1 MAKLDIAEKRVPQD
15 GRIALRVA
23 GREVDIRVSTMP
35 SSSGERV
42 VLRLLDK
49 QAGAIRLESLGMAGQ
64 DLKVLR
70 KLIYRPY
77 GILLVTGPTGSGK
90 STTLYASLQE
100 INDRSRNILTVED
113 PIEYNLPGIGQTQV
127 NTKVDMTFARGLR
140 AILRQDPDVVM
151 IGEIR
156 DLETAEIAVQA
167 SLTGHLVLSTL
178 HTNTAVGAIT
188 RLMDMG
194 IEPAAEKQ
202 TRSNPL
208 SSRGS
213 LAAADLALVTRQLAT
228 LIQSGI
234 PIEQALSAAAQQSPK
249 PRIRSMLIAIRA
261 KVMEGYTLADSL
273 GEFPRAFPR
282 LYRSTVAAGEHA
294 GHLDLVLNRL
304 ADYTENRQEARQKI
318 QLAAIYPIILSIV
331 AIAIVVFLLTYVVPD
346 IIDVF
351 LKQGQEL
358 PTLTMAMLAVSE
370 FLADYGVYLFILL
383 VAALMVFRFFLTKP
397 GFRLRFHKRL
407 LHLPLFSG
415 MVRGVNTARYASTLS
430 ILTTSGVPLVEAMR
444 IAGEVL
450 SNDFLRQELRDAA
463 RKVSEGG
470 SLHRSLDQTGYF
482 PPMMLHMI
490 ASGEASGELD
500 SMLERTAR
508 MQENTLQSKIAAI
521 VGLFEP
527 MMLLVMGVV
536 VLIIVLAIML
546 PILNMSNLVG

>member
-1 MAKLDIAEKRVPQD
+1 MPAFEYKALDARGKQQQGVVEADAPRAVRQQ
-15 GRIALRVA
+15 LR
-23 GREVDIRVSTMP
+23 
-35 SSSGERV
+35 ERGLTPLAV
-42 VLRLLDK
+42 EPAIEK
-49 QAGAIRLESLGMAGQ
+49 QA
-64 DLKVLR
+64 
-70 KLIYRPY
+70 
-77 GILLVTGPTGSGK
+77 
-90 STTLYASLQE
+90 
-100 INDRSRNILTVED
+100 
-113 PIEYNLPGIGQTQV
+113 
-127 NTKVDMTFARGLR
+127 
-140 AILRQDPDVVM
+140 
-151 IGEIR
+151 
-156 DLETAEIAVQA
+156 
-167 SLTGHLVLSTL
+167 
-178 HTNTAVGAIT
+178 
-188 RLMDMG
+188 
-194 IEPAAEKQ
+194 
-202 TRSNPL
+202 RSNPL

-213 LAAADLALVTRQLAT
+213 LSAADLALVTRQLAT

-234 PIEQALSAAAQQSPK
+234 PIEQALSAAAQQSSR

-261 KVMEGYTLADSL
+261 KVMEGYSLADSL

-318 QLAAIYPIILSIV
+318 QLAAIYPIILSVV

-351 LKQGQEL
+351 VKQGQEL
-358 PTLTMAMLAVSE
+358 PTLTRVMLAASE
-370 FLADYGVYLFILL
+370 FLGNYGVYILIALVIGLFGFQ
-383 VAALMVFRFFLTKP
+383 VALRKP
-397 GFRLRFHKRL
+397 SVRLKFHKRL
-407 LHLPLFSG
+407 LHLPLFKG

-430 ILTTSGVPLVEAMR
+430 ILTTSGVPLVDAMR

-450 SNDFLRQELRDAA
+450 SNDYLRQELKEAA

-527 MMLLVMGVV
+527 MMLLIMGVV

>member
-1 MAKLDIAEKRVPQD
+1 MPAYEYKALDARGKQKQGVVEADAPRAVRQQLREKGLTPLAVEPAVQKR
-15 GRIALRVA
+15 
-23 GREVDIRVSTMP
+23 TP
-35 SSSGERV
+35 SS
-42 VLRLLDK
+42 
-49 QAGAIRLESLGMAGQ
+49 
-64 DLKVLR
+64 
-70 KLIYRPY
+70 
-77 GILLVTGPTGSGK
+77 
-90 STTLYASLQE
+90 
-100 INDRSRNILTVED
+100 
-113 PIEYNLPGIGQTQV
+113 
-127 NTKVDMTFARGLR
+127 
-140 AILRQDPDVVM
+140 
-151 IGEIR
+151 
-156 DLETAEIAVQA
+156 
-167 SLTGHLVLSTL
+167 
-178 HTNTAVGAIT
+178 
-188 RLMDMG
+188 
-194 IEPAAEKQ
+194 
-202 TRSNPL
+202 PL
-208 SSRGS
+208 SSGGS
-213 LAAADLALVTRQLAT
+213 LAAADLALITRQLAT

-234 PIEQALSAAAQQSPK
+234 PIEQTLSATAQQTSK

-273 GEFPRAFPR
+273 GEFPKAFPR

-318 QLAAIYPIILSIV
+318 QLAAIYPIILSFV

-358 PTLTMAMLAVSE
+358 PALTQAMLAMSE
-370 FLADYGVYLFILL
+370 FLTSYGIYLAILL
-383 VAALMVFRFFLTKP
+383 FAGFIVFRYALNKP
-397 GFRLRFHKRL
+397 SFRMRFHKRL
-407 LHLPLFSG
+407 LHLPLFAG

-430 ILTTSGVPLVEAMR
+430 ILTTSGVPLVDAMR

-450 SNDFLRQELRDAA
+450 SNDFLRQELKEAA

-470 SLHRSLDQTGYF
+470 SLHRALDQSGYF

-500 SMLERTAR
+500 SMLERTAT
-508 MQENTLQSKIAAI
+508 MQENTLQSKMAAI

-536 VLIIVLAIML
+536 VLIIVMAIML

>member
-1 MAKLDIAEKRVPQD
+1 MPAFEYKALD
-15 GRIALRVA
+15 
-23 GREVDIRVSTMP
+23 
-35 SSSGERV
+35 
-42 VLRLLDK
+42 
-49 QAGAIRLESLGMAGQ
+49 
-64 DLKVLR
+64 
-70 KLIYRPY
+70 
-77 GILLVTGPTGSGK
+77 
-90 STTLYASLQE
+90 
-100 INDRSRNILTVED
+100 
-113 PIEYNLPGIGQTQV
+113 
-127 NTKVDMTFARGLR
+127 ARGKQQHGVVEADAPRAVRQQLR
-140 AILRQDPDVVM
+140 ERGLTPLVV
-151 IGEIR
+151 
-156 DLETAEIAVQA
+156 
-167 SLTGHLVLSTL
+167 
-178 HTNTAVGAIT
+178 
-188 RLMDMG
+188 
-194 IEPAAEKQ
+194 EPAIEKQ

-213 LAAADLALVTRQLAT
+213 LGAADLALVTRQLAT

-234 PIEQALSAAAQQSPK
+234 PIEQALSATAQQSSK

-261 KVMEGYTLADSL
+261 KVMEGYSLADSL

-318 QLAAIYPIILSIV
+318 QLAAIYPIILSVV

-346 IIDVF
+346 IIEVF
-351 LKQGQEL
+351 VRQGQKL
-358 PTLTMAMLAVSE
+358 PTLTRVMLAASE
-370 FLADYGVYLFILL
+370 FLGNYGVYILIAL
-383 VAALMVFRFFLTKP
+383 VIGLLGFQVALRKP
-397 GFRLRFHKRL
+397 SVRLKFHKRL
-407 LHLPLFSG
+407 LHLPLFKG

-430 ILTTSGVPLVEAMR
+430 ILTTSGVPLVDAMR

-450 SNDFLRQELRDAA
+450 SNDYLRQELKEAG

-490 ASGEASGELD
+490 ASGETSGELD

-508 MQENTLQSKIAAI
+508 MQENTLQSKIAAM

-527 MMLLVMGVV
+527 MMLLIMGVV